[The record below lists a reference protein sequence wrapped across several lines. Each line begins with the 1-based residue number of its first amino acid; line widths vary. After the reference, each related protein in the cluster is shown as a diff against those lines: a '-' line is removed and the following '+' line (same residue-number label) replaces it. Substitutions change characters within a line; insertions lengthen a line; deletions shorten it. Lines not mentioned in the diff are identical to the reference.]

1 MFPNCAAKGNNIT
14 WDVRSRVLVSI
25 NGTEYGSMVVYE
37 VVFQIEIEVAPP
49 GWSKR
54 AAVLLAVI
62 FKCVHSFNQAG
73 SNRSLVMW
81 VVPARDC
88 K

>member
-1 MFPNCAAKGNNIT
+1 M
-14 WDVRSRVLVSI
+14 SI
-25 NGTEYGSMVVYE
+25 NGTEYGSLVVYE
-37 VVFQIEIEVAPP
+37 LVFQLEMEVAPP

-54 AAVLLAVI
+54 AAVMPAVI
-62 FKCVHSFNQAG
+62 IKCVHSLNQAG

-88 K
+88 NRNNIYSKVYMLIS

>member
-1 MFPNCAAKGNNIT
+1 M
-14 WDVRSRVLVSI
+14 SI

-37 VVFQIEIEVAPP
+37 LVFQMEIEVEPP
-49 GWSKR
+49 GWVKT
-54 AAVLLAVI
+54 AAVLPAVI